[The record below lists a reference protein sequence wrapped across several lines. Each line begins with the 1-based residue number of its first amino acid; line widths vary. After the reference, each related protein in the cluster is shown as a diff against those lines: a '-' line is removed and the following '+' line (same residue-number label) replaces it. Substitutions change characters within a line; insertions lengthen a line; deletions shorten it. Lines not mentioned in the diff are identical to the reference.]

1 MSTDRTI
8 LSLKFGPRALR
19 SQTHAAFH
27 RLINVDTRRKFSDFE
42 EIGRRQGCLF
52 LALPSFLR
60 KFVIFAFSELNWT
73 HSRRKERKKEW
84 LRIGRF
90 SSQTSPCDT
99 QVGFRSQSSPRY
111 PLFPFD
117 RRLSDTG
124 SGWSMISLC

>member
-60 KFVIFAFSELNWT
+60 KFVIFAFSGLNWT
-73 HSRRKERKKEW
+73 HSRRKEREKKSGCRSVDSAHKHRPVTPR
-84 LRIGRF
+84 LDSAPSPHRDTRF
-90 SSQTSPCDT
+90 FLSIDACPTPE
-99 QVGFRSQSSPRY
+99 VGGQ
-111 PLFPFD
+111 
-117 RRLSDTG
+117 
-124 SGWSMISLC
+124 